1 MSAFLCCASW
11 AGCSALNC
19 CANALNIHQRGE
31 KSFKSVYF
39 VSYFLTQVLAWQ
51 MRDNYPAETSS
62 IEKFTHTEMQ
72 GCQGSRCAYE
82 SAMRVALTNVLFFS
96 FMLLVTFK
104 ADVPETEEEEEKE
117 EGEDEERRRALKQSR
132 RDRFENLN
140 VRYRVHV
147 AYWPFKLLLWLAFLC
162 VSFWWVPSE
171 SVDVAFQVF
180 RFGAGVFL
188 LVQMIVIIA
197 TVYELNEYLVE
208 KAEEGRAGAIALVVG
223 TIVAFA
229 LAVATFA
236 LSFTRYDC
244 DGDKTTVAALSMAIV
259 FVVIC
264 CGFSLMEDIR
274 GGLFTSAIV
283 ALYVAYLMAS
293 ASMERSKTCNLVDNA
308 TMQSKDEEIIEIVG
322 FVVQLGVVALS
333 AFKAASGHKRFQGVA
348 HITDD
353 DDEHGSAA
361 YTFFHGVFL
370 VASMHAASR
379 FIVCQWRSILSWKW
393 KYGSSRTSLVL
404 IEEQDHV
411 VIDQRHST
419 LQTRRHGVAG
429 LQQEPP
435 ELAWA
440 ARSECILQERRG
452 SIHKQPQCKPWTCPH
467 TWGQLIEPG
476 RLTLV
481 RIKCAWRM
489 RVF

>member
-1 MSAFLCCASW
+1 
-11 AGCSALNC
+11 
-19 CANALNIHQRGE
+19 
-31 KSFKSVYF
+31 
-39 VSYFLTQVLAWQ
+39 

-180 RFGAGVFL
+180 RFG
-188 LVQMIVIIA
+188 
-197 TVYELNEYLVE
+197 
-208 KAEEGRAGAIALVVG
+208 

-333 AFKAASGHKRFQGVA
+333 AFKAASGHKRF
-348 HITDD
+348 
-353 DDEHGSAA
+353 
-361 YTFFHGVFL
+361 
-370 VASMHAASR
+370 
-379 FIVCQWRSILSWKW
+379 
-393 KYGSSRTSLVL
+393 
-404 IEEQDHV
+404 
-411 VIDQRHST
+411 HST
-419 LQTRRHGVAG
+419 A
-429 LQQEPP
+429 
-435 ELAWA
+435 
-440 ARSECILQERRG
+440 C
-452 SIHKQPQCKPWTCPH
+452 
-467 TWGQLIEPG
+467 
-476 RLTLV
+476 
-481 RIKCAWRM
+481 
-489 RVF
+489 F

>member
-1 MSAFLCCASW
+1 
-11 AGCSALNC
+11 
-19 CANALNIHQRGE
+19 
-31 KSFKSVYF
+31 
-39 VSYFLTQVLAWQ
+39 
-51 MRDNYPAETSS
+51 
-62 IEKFTHTEMQ
+62 
-72 GCQGSRCAYE
+72 
-82 SAMRVALTNVLFFS
+82 
-96 FMLLVTFK
+96 
-104 ADVPETEEEEEKE
+104 
-117 EGEDEERRRALKQSR
+117 
-132 RDRFENLN
+132 
-140 VRYRVHV
+140 
-147 AYWPFKLLLWLAFLC
+147 LAFLF

-188 LVQMIVIIA
+188 LVQIIVIIA

-308 TMQSKDEEIIEIVG
+308 TMQSKDEKIIEIVG

-370 VASMHAASR
+370 VASMHAACLLVGWVKVTQEEEENSGGTKT
-379 FIVCQWRSILSWKW
+379 I
-393 KYGSSRTSLVL
+393 SSTTAESFWIKATCAYFTAFLYLWSLIAPKVMPDR
-404 IEEQDHV
+404 E
-411 VIDQRHST
+411 
-419 LQTRRHGVAG
+419 
-429 LQQEPP
+429 
-435 ELAWA
+435 
-440 ARSECILQERRG
+440 
-452 SIHKQPQCKPWTCPH
+452 
-467 TWGQLIEPG
+467 
-476 RLTLV
+476 
-481 RIKCAWRM
+481 
-489 RVF
+489 F

>member
-62 IEKFTHTEMQ
+62 IEKFTRTEMQ

-117 EGEDEERRRALKQSR
+117 EGEDEERRQALKQSR

-140 VRYRVHV
+140 IRYRVHV

-308 TMQSKDEEIIEIVG
+308 TMQSKDQEIIEIVG

-370 VASMHAASR
+370 VASMHAACLLVGWVKVTQEEEENSGGTKT
-379 FIVCQWRSILSWKW
+379 I
-393 KYGSSRTSLVL
+393 SSTTAESFWIKATCAYFTAFLYLWSLIAPKVMPDR
-404 IEEQDHV
+404 E
-411 VIDQRHST
+411 
-419 LQTRRHGVAG
+419 
-429 LQQEPP
+429 
-435 ELAWA
+435 
-440 ARSECILQERRG
+440 
-452 SIHKQPQCKPWTCPH
+452 
-467 TWGQLIEPG
+467 
-476 RLTLV
+476 
-481 RIKCAWRM
+481 
-489 RVF
+489 F